1 MAATQ
6 LTRMAGSATLIT
18 ALGDDEVAERSRRGL
33 AELGVHGVQ
42 VEAATREEP
51 TRRALTILDR
61 HGERTISTIGDR
73 LEPRGDDPV
82 DWASLDGAD
91 GVYFTVGDPGHP
103 TSGPGGPPTAQAGG
117 LT

>member
-1 MAATQ
+1 
-6 LTRMAGSATLIT
+6 MAGSATLIT

-33 AELGVHGVQ
+33 AELGVQQ

-73 LEPRGDDPV
+73 LAPRGDDPV
-82 DWASLDGAD
+82 DGASLDGAD
-91 GVYFTVGDPGHP
+91 GVYFTAGDQGALRAAR
-103 TSGPGGPPTAQAGG
+103 GGPPTAQAGG
-117 LT
+117 LP